1 MVKKKCLATILT
13 LFVLLSLFSVSAAA
27 AQPKEVLVDQYTETY
42 ADGSY
47 AIVSVYQS
55 ESLARDG
62 SISGHKDFN
71 YYDAGLA
78 WTYSVYGTF
87 TYTGGSATCQAASCT
102 YSIINHAWY
111 CASTSAWPSGNAAV
125 ASGTMRNGSNGN
137 EAYPS
142 VTLCCSPSGTLY

>member
-1 MVKKKCLATILT
+1 MVKKKCLAIILAF
-13 LFVLLSLFSVSAAA
+13 FVLLSLFSVGVAA

-78 WTYSVYGTF
+78 WTYTVYGTF

-111 CASTSAWPSGNAAV
+111 CTSTSAWPSGNAAV

-137 EAYPS
+137 EAYSS
-142 VTLCCSPSGTLY
+142 VTLYCSPSGTLY